1 MVSDRMAIVL
11 ALLDRTSAPNGAGGG
26 LSMTACAA
34 ASTALG
40 VDGLCAVVGTGAGGT
55 VLAFGAQAVSA
66 ALEDLQFTLGEGPS
80 LEAVASGVPVLAA
93 ELAAGAG
100 RWPAFTGPAIQLG
113 VNAVFA
119 FPLRIGAIDL
129 GTLTAY
135 RATVGPLNPGQITDA
150 LALADAVT
158 LTVLHRQAADGA
170 GRGAGQ
176 GAGQGAAPDDQP
188 GPGWAAP
195 VTYRAEVHQATGMV
209 SVQFGVGLAEAL
221 ARLRA
226 FAFGRDLLL
235 ADVAA
240 DVVARRL
247 RLDEEDR

>member
-1 MVSDRMAIVL
+1 MAMILV
-11 ALLDRTSAPNGAGGG
+11 LLDRTTSAPDGSGAGF
-26 LSMTACAA
+26 SMAACAA
-34 ASTALG
+34 ASTVLG

-55 VLAFGAQAVSA
+55 VLAFGTQTVSA

-80 LEAVASGVPVLAA
+80 LEAVATGIPVLVADVA
-93 ELAAGAG
+93 VTAR
-100 RWPAFTGPAIQLG
+100 RWPAFTGPALELG

-135 RATVGPLNPGQITDA
+135 RATAGPLDPGQVADA

-158 LTVLHRQAADGA
+158 LTVLHRQSREGTGPGAD
-170 GRGAGQ
+170 
-176 GAGQGAAPDDQP
+176 PDGQP
-188 GPGWAAP
+188 GPGWAAQ
-195 VTYRAEVHQATGMV
+195 VAYRAEVHQATGMV
-209 SVQFGVGLAEAL
+209 SVQLGVGLAEAL

-247 RLDEEDR
+247 RFDEEDQ

>member
-1 MVSDRMAIVL
+1 MVSDRMAMVL
-11 ALLDRTSAPNGAGGG
+11 ASLDRTATPEGTGGG
-26 LSMTACAA
+26 LSLTACAA

-80 LEAVASGVPVLAA
+80 LEASVTGIPVLAA
-93 ELAAGAG
+93 DLAATAS
-100 RWPAFTGPAIQLG
+100 RWPAFTAPALDLG

-119 FPLRIGAIDL
+119 FPLRIGAINL

-135 RATVGPLNPGQITDA
+135 RTTAGPLNPAQITDA
-150 LALADAVT
+150 LALADSVT
-158 LTVLHRQAADGA
+158 LTVLHSQSADGTD
-170 GRGAGQ
+170 RGS
-176 GAGQGAAPDDQP
+176 APDEQP

-209 SVQFGVGLAEAL
+209 SVQLGVGLAEAL

-247 RLDEEDR
+247 RFDEQDR

>member
-1 MVSDRMAIVL
+1 MVSDRMAMVL
-11 ALLDRTSAPNGAGGG
+11 ALLDRASAPNGAGGG

-40 VDGLCAVVGTGAGGT
+40 VDGLCAVVGTGAGGP

-80 LEAVASGVPVLAA
+80 LEAVTTGTPVLVAEVAVAA
-93 ELAAGAG
+93 H
-100 RWPAFTGPAIQLG
+100 RWPAFTGPALDLG

-129 GTLTAY
+129 GTLTAH
-135 RATVGPLNPGQITDA
+135 RATAGPLSPGQVTDA

-158 LTVLHRQAADGA
+158 LTVLHSQSAEGTGLGA
-170 GRGAGQ
+170 GLDG
-176 GAGQGAAPDDQP
+176 QP

-195 VTYRAEVHQATGMV
+195 ATYRAEVHQATGMV
-209 SVQFGVGLAEAL
+209 SVQLGVGLAEAL

-235 ADVAA
+235 AEVAA

-247 RLDEEDR
+247 RFDEEDR

>member
-1 MVSDRMAIVL
+1 VVSDRMAIVL
-11 ALLDRTSAPNGAGGG
+11 ASLDRTSAPNGTGGG

-34 ASTALG
+34 ASTALE

-80 LEAVASGVPVLAA
+80 VEAAATGIPVLAA
-93 ELAAGAG
+93 ELAAAAR
-100 RWPAFTGPAIQLG
+100 RWPAFTGPAVELG

-119 FPLRIGAIDL
+119 FPLRIGAIGL

-135 RATVGPLNPGQITDA
+135 RAAAGPLHPGQVTDA

-158 LTVLHRQAADGA
+158 LIVLHSQSAQSADPGPA
-170 GRGAGQ
+170 GR
-176 GAGQGAAPDDQP
+176 P

-195 VTYRAEVHQATGMV
+195 ATYRAEVHQATGMV
-209 SVQFGVGLAEAL
+209 SVQLGVGLAEAL

-247 RLDEEDR
+247 RFDEQDR

>member
-1 MVSDRMAIVL
+1 MVSDRMAMVL
-11 ALLDRTSAPNGAGGG
+11 ALLDRASAPNGTGGG

-40 VDGLCAVVGTGAGGT
+40 VDGLCAVMGTGAGGT
-55 VLAFGAQAVSA
+55 VLAFGAQAISA

-80 LEAVASGVPVLAA
+80 LEAVTTGTPVLVAEVAA
-93 ELAAGAG
+93 AAH
-100 RWPAFTGPAIQLG
+100 RWPAFTGPALDLG

-135 RATVGPLNPGQITDA
+135 RTTTGPLNPGQVTDA

-158 LTVLHRQAADGA
+158 LTVLHRQSAEGA
-170 GRGAGQ
+170 G
-176 GAGQGAAPDDQP
+176 PDDQP

-209 SVQFGVGLAEAL
+209 SVQLGVSLAEAL

-247 RLDEEDR
+247 RFDGEDR

>member
-1 MVSDRMAIVL
+1 MVSDRMAMVL
-11 ALLDRTSAPNGAGGG
+11 ASLDRTSTPNGTDGG
-26 LSMTACAA
+26 LSTTACAA

-40 VDGLCAVVGTGAGGT
+40 VDGLCAAMGTGAGGT
-55 VLAFGAQAVSA
+55 VLAFGAQAISA

-80 LEAVASGVPVLAA
+80 LEAVATGTPVLVADVAA
-93 ELAAGAG
+93 AAY
-100 RWPAFTGPAIQLG
+100 RWPAFAGPALDLG

-129 GTLTAY
+129 GTLTAH
-135 RATVGPLNPGQITDA
+135 RATAGPLRPGQVTDA

-158 LTVLHRQAADGA
+158 LTVLHRQFPA
-170 GRGAGQ
+170 GTDPGVG
-176 GAGQGAAPDDQP
+176 PDDHP
-188 GPGWAAP
+188 GSGWAAP
-195 VTYRAEVHQATGMV
+195 ATYRAEVHQATGMV
-209 SVQFGVGLAEAL
+209 SVQLGVGLAEAL

-247 RLDEEDR
+247 RFDEEDR

>member
-1 MVSDRMAIVL
+1 VVSDRMAMIL
-11 ALLDRTSAPNGAGGG
+11 ASLDRTSTPNGTGGG

-40 VDGLCAVVGTGAGGT
+40 VDGMCAVVGTGAGGS
-55 VLAFGAQAVSA
+55 VLAFGGQAVSA

-80 LEAVASGVPVLAA
+80 LEAATTGIPVLAA
-93 ELAAGAG
+93 ELAATAP
-100 RWPAFTGPAIQLG
+100 RWPAFTGPALELG
-113 VNAVFA
+113 VKAVFA
-119 FPLRIGAIDL
+119 FPLRIGAVDL

-135 RATVGPLNPGQITDA
+135 RTAAGPLNPGQVIDA

-158 LTVLHRQAADGA
+158 LTVLHSQSAESA
-170 GRGAGQ
+170 GPG
-176 GAGQGAAPDDQP
+176 PDDRP
-188 GPGWAAP
+188 GPGWAALA
-195 VTYRAEVHQATGMV
+195 TYRAEIHQATGMV
-209 SVQFGVGLAEAL
+209 SVQLGVGLAEAL

-247 RLDEEDR
+247 RFEEQNR

>member
-1 MVSDRMAIVL
+1 VVSDRMAMVL
-11 ALLDRTSAPNGAGGG
+11 AALDRAWAPDGTGGG
-26 LSMTACAA
+26 LSLTACAA
-34 ASTALG
+34 ASTVLG
-40 VDGLCAVVGTGAGGT
+40 VDGLYAVVGTRAGGT
-55 VLAFGAQAVSA
+55 VLAFGAQEVGT

-80 LEAVASGVPVLAA
+80 PEAAIAGIPVLAG
-93 ELAAGAG
+93 ELAAAAA
-100 RWPAFTGPAIQLG
+100 RWPAFTGPALELG

-135 RATVGPLNPGQITDA
+135 RATAGPLNPGQVTDA

-158 LTVLHRQAADGA
+158 LTVLHSKSAED
-170 GRGAGQ
+170 
-176 GAGQGAAPDDQP
+176 AAPGPGSNPAPAPSLDDQP

-195 VTYRAEVHQATGMV
+195 ATYRAEVHQATGMV
-209 SVQFGVGLAEAL
+209 SVQLGVSLAEAL

-247 RLDEEDR
+247 RFTDEDR

>member
-1 MVSDRMAIVL
+1 MAMVL
-11 ALLDRTSAPNGAGGG
+11 ALLDRTSTPNDTGGG
-26 LSMTACAA
+26 LSVPACAA

-40 VDGLCAVVGTGAGGT
+40 VDGLCVVVGTGAGT

-80 LEAVASGVPVLAA
+80 LEAVATGIPVLVARVAA
-93 ELAAGAG
+93 VAR
-100 RWPAFTGPAIQLG
+100 RWPAFTGPALELG

-129 GTLTAY
+129 GTLTAH
-135 RATVGPLNPGQITDA
+135 RATAGPLDPGQVTDA

-158 LTVLHRQAADGA
+158 LTVLHSQSTEGS
-170 GRGAGQ
+170 GLGTG
-176 GAGQGAAPDDQP
+176 PDDRP
-188 GPGWAAP
+188 GSGWAAP
-195 VTYRAEVHQATGMV
+195 ATYRAEVHQATGMV
-209 SVQFGVGLAEAL
+209 SVQLGVGLAEAL

-226 FAFGRDLLL
+226 FAFGHDLLL

-247 RLDEEDR
+247 HFGEEDR

>member
-1 MVSDRMAIVL
+1 MISDRMAIVL
-11 ALLDRTSAPNGAGGG
+11 ALLDRTSAPNGTGGG

-40 VDGLCAVVGTGAGGT
+40 VDGLCAVVGTGAAGT

-66 ALEDLQFTLGEGPS
+66 ALEDLEFTLGEGPS
-80 LEAVASGVPVLAA
+80 LEAVASGVPVLTA
-93 ELAAGAG
+93 ELAAAQR
-100 RWPAFTGPAIQLG
+100 RWPAFTGPALQLG

-135 RATVGPLNPGQITDA
+135 RATVGALNPGQVTDA

-158 LTVLHRQAADGA
+158 LTVLHRQAADGTD
-170 GRGAGQ
+170 RGAGPD
-176 GAGQGAAPDDQP
+176 AGPDDQP

-195 VTYRAEVHQATGMV
+195 ATYRAEVHQATGMV
-209 SVQFGVGLAEAL
+209 SVQLGVGLAEAL

-235 ADVAA
+235 AEVAA

-247 RLDEEDR
+247 RFTEQDR

>member
-11 ALLDRTSAPNGAGGG
+11 ALLERTSTPNSTGGG

-34 ASTALG
+34 AATALG
-40 VDGLCAVVGTGAGGT
+40 VDGLCAVVGTGAAGT

-66 ALEDLQFTLGEGPS
+66 ELEDLQFTLGQGPT
-80 LEAVASGVPVLAA
+80 LDAAATGVPVLAA
-93 ELAAGAG
+93 ELASAAA
-100 RWPAFTGPAIQLG
+100 RWPAFIPAALQLG
-113 VNAVFA
+113 VNAVFV
-119 FPLRIGAIDL
+119 FPLRIGAISL
-129 GTLTAY
+129 GTLTAH
-135 RATVGPLNPGQITDA
+135 RAAAGPLPAAQVTDA

-158 LTVLHRQAADGA
+158 LTVLHSQSDTGLDG
-170 GRGAGQ
+170 
-176 GAGQGAAPDDQP
+176 QP

-195 VTYRAEVHQATGMV
+195 ATYRAEVHQATGMV
-209 SVQFGVGLAEAL
+209 SVQLGVSLAEAL
-221 ARLRA
+221 VRLRA

-247 RLDEEDR
+247 RFDEEDR

>member
-1 MVSDRMAIVL
+1 MVSDRMAMAL
-11 ALLDRTSAPNGAGGG
+11 ASLDRARAPDGTGGG
-26 LSMTACAA
+26 LSPAVCAA

-40 VDGLCAVVGTGAGGT
+40 VDGLYAVVGTSAGGT
-55 VLAFGAQAVSA
+55 VLAFGAQAVST

-80 LEAVASGVPVLAA
+80 LEAATAGIPVLAA
-93 ELAAGAG
+93 ELTAAAG
-100 RWPAFTGPAIQLG
+100 RWPAFTGPALELG

-135 RATVGPLNPGQITDA
+135 RATAGPLNPGQVTDA

-158 LTVLHRQAADGA
+158 LTVLHSKSAEGTAAGT
-170 GRGAGQ
+170 GTGTGT
-176 GAGQGAAPDDQP
+176 GLDDQP
-188 GPGWAAP
+188 GPGWATP

-209 SVQFGVGLAEAL
+209 SVQLGVGLAEAL

-247 RLDEEDR
+247 RFTEEDR